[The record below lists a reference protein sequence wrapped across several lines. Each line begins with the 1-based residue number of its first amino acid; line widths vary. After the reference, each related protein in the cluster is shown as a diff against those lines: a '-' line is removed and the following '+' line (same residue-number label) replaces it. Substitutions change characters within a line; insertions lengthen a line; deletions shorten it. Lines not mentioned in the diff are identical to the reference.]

1 MKNDSLKVLA
11 LLALGFNSPVIFAH
25 HSSTSTFSADETVS
39 VDGVVTE
46 FRFRNPHVLVYLDV
60 TNADGTVTN
69 WMSEGPSA
77 TSWKRAGWTPDSLK
91 PGDILRVAGNSTLDG
106 SPMVWIDTM
115 GLLDGSGGDV
125 VAELDPGEDPAVAL
139 SGAEVAEDTPSE
151 AAEISFLSPTLATGE
166 PNFTGVTMNIRALS
180 ARGGPDGDDPDLPY
194 NAVGLAALEAWDLEN
209 DPQVFCDPPGLVRQ
223 GGYTPYGQ
231 IITQY
236 PDHVVIE
243 YEEYGSRRAIFFG
256 DELPKSGVRS
266 HLGDS
271 VARYE
276 DGSLIIETVNL
287 LANASGHRGRPVS
300 DKIRVT
306 EVFTR
311 TDNPEYGTLLKTETT
326 VVDPEFFTKPWTISR
341 TKLYSGGYEFIEND
355 CVPPLRE
362 RPANVWQE

>member
-1 MKNDSLKVLA
+1 MKNEFLKFLV
-11 LLALGFNSPVIFAH
+11 LLALGFNSLIVFAH
-25 HSSTSTFSADETVS
+25 HSSTSTFSADETIS
-39 VDGVVTE
+39 VDGVVTK
-46 FRFRNPHVLVYLDV
+46 FLFRNPHVLVYLDV
-60 TNADGTVTN
+60 TNADGSVTN

-77 TSWKRAGWTPDSLK
+77 TGWRRVGWKPDSLK
-91 PGDILRVAGNSTLDG
+91 AGDTIRVSGNSTLDG

-115 GLLDGSGGDV
+115 AMLDGSGSV
-125 VAELDPGEDPAVAL
+125 VAELDPGADPAAAL
-139 SGAEVAEDTPSE
+139 SGAKVTEDVPVEVAET
-151 AAEISFLSPTLATGE
+151 SFLSPTLPTGE
-166 PNFTGVTMNIRALS
+166 PNFTGVTASHTSLS
-180 ARGGPDGDDPDLPY
+180 ARGGPDRNDPDMPY
-194 NAVGLAALEAWDLEN
+194 NEVGLAALQAWDLEN

-231 IITQY
+231 IIVQY
-236 PDHVVIE
+236 SDHMVIE

-276 DGSLIIETVNL
+276 GDSLIIETVNL
-287 LANASGHRGRPVS
+287 LANASGHRGRPLS

-311 TDNPEYGTLLKTETT
+311 IDDPELGTQLKIEMT
-326 VVDPEFFTKPWTISR
+326 VTDPEFLAEPWTISR
-341 TKLYSGGYEFIEND
+341 TKLYTAGYEFIENV
-355 CVPPLRE
+355 CVPPLRQ